1 MSKLVRFL
9 ATTLLVL
16 SISAVTLA
24 DGGNTQGP
32 TITSPLPP
40 PVEGSNAPTVS
51 SPEQGT
57 LVEIPTE
64 LALLI
69 DLLTQGIL

>member
-1 MSKLVRFL
+1 MPKLARVL

-16 SISAVTLA
+16 SMSAVTLA

-40 PVEGSNAPTVS
+40 PAEGSNAPTVS

-57 LVEIPTE
+57 LVDIPTE
-64 LALLI
+64 LGLLI

>member
-1 MSKLVRFL
+1 MTKLARFL

-16 SISAVTLA
+16 SMSAVTLA

-32 TITSPLPP
+32 SITSPIPP
-40 PVEGSNAPTVS
+40 PVEGSTAPTP

-57 LVEIPTE
+57 SVDIPTE

>member
-1 MSKLVRFL
+1 MPKVARFL

-16 SISAVTLA
+16 SMSAVTLA

-32 TITSPLPP
+32 SITSQLPP
-40 PVEGSNAPTVS
+40 PVEGSTAPTAP

-57 LVEIPTE
+57 SVYIPTE

>member
-1 MSKLVRFL
+1 MPKLVRFL

-16 SISAVTLA
+16 SMSAVTLA

-32 TITSPLPP
+32 TITSQLPP
-40 PVEGSNAPTVS
+40 PLEGSTAPTVS

-64 LALLI
+64 FALLI

>member
-1 MSKLVRFL
+1 MPKLVRFL

-16 SISAVTLA
+16 SMSAVTLA
-24 DGGNTQGP
+24 EGGNTQGP
-32 TITSPLPP
+32 TITSSLPP
-40 PVEGSNAPTVS
+40 PVEGSAPTVS
-51 SPEQGT
+51 SPEQGA

>member
-1 MSKLVRFL
+1 MPKLVRFF

-16 SISAVTLA
+16 AMSVVTLA

-40 PVEGSNAPTVS
+40 PIEGSNSPTVS
-51 SPEQGT
+51 SPEQGS